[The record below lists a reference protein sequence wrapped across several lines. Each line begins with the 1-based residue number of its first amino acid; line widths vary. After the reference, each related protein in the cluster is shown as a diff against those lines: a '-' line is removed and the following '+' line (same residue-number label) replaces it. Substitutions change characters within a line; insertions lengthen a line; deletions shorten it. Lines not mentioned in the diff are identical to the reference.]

1 MPIENPWAY
10 SEANNRIREQGEKEK
25 IVIEEKKEHFEK
37 TKERIRKKKTLDVFE
52 LKRHIET
59 GHSLEDLKESIKQAL
74 KEGSISIDT
83 YQKTL
88 DALNQDVIHIEWNKN
103 STLSVDPVP
112 FSQNALAKYLEEAKL
127 GENVLVDMVWVFY
140 GFVVQWSAIL
150 VILAWKIFT
159 DLLFLPRDIY
169 QELKK

>member
-1 MPIENPWAY
+1 M
-10 SEANNRIREQGEKEK
+10 
-25 IVIEEKKEHFEK
+25 IEEKKEHFEK

-127 GENVLVDMVWVFY
+127 GENVLVDMV
-140 GFVVQWSAIL
+140 
-150 VILAWKIFT
+150 
-159 DLLFLPRDIY
+159 
-169 QELKK
+169 